1 MNTLSSFKPSILFKT
16 LSCKKYFTIASIF
29 ITACILSVSSVRI
42 IHANNNSTLYKCS
55 EYSVDIPNGFTVDAE
70 TLQDF
75 TSFYGDGVTIG
86 IRVSD
91 NITGE
96 NVTTFTETD
105 IKSITTETLSALMA
119 QAGEGIN
126 VKEHSIKTFSD
137 MEYPALYIAFAGSS
151 DVADNVYMEEY
162 IITTVSYKYTIVFS
176 ADNRETL
183 NSDDVKLFK
192 NSFTTTEAPLKQVVQ
207 ADNRNLNV
215 ILAVCAAAVIV
226 FLAATIF
233 IIRKQQNRH

>member
-1 MNTLSSFKPSILFKT
+1 MNIFSSHKPNIFSNRFFK
-16 LSCKKYFTIASIF
+16 KKSAIASVIL
-29 ITACILSVSSVRI
+29 IACILSVSYVRI

-55 EYSVDIPNGFTVDAE
+55 EYSVNTPESFTVDAE

-75 TSFYGDGVTIG
+75 TSFYGNGVTIG

-126 VKEHSIKTFSD
+126 VKEHSITTFSD

-151 DVADNVYMEEY
+151 DIADSVYMEEY

-176 ADNRETL
+176 ADNKDMLDT
-183 NSDDVKLFK
+183 DDVKLFK
-192 NSFTTTEAPLKQVVQ
+192 NSFTTTEAPLKQVIP

-215 ILAVCAAAVIV
+215 ILACCAAAVVV
-226 FLAATIF
+226 FLAATIL
-233 IIRKQQNRH
+233 IVRRQQTKH